1 MAWHYNAVNKKKKRE
16 GIREGERGA
25 EGLKRVRRGAG
36 KEERKCRKQRGKER
50 RWDEWRQE
58 STGYTVSSKSLRGGG
73 GREARMRGK
82 DEQCGAV
89 RKEVSKPVE
98 IG

>member
-1 MAWHYNAVNKKKKRE
+1 M
-16 GIREGERGA
+16 
-25 EGLKRVRRGAG
+25 
-36 KEERKCRKQRGKER
+36 ERKCGKQGEMR
-50 RWDEWRQE
+50 RSDEWRQE

-73 GREARMRGK
+73 GRGA